1 MTLES
6 NIHITNSASLRIF
19 PARIREPGIAVGVGS
34 QWLFNFVFSLSTPY
48 MMTGMGGWGT
58 FLLWGVFDAVIAVL
72 TFLFL
77 RETKG
82 LSLETIAH
90 QQFSTHHDETVLA
103 RKGDDVT
110 VEEVENG
117 GE

>member
-1 MTLES
+1 
-6 NIHITNSASLRIF
+6 
-19 PARIREPGIAVGVGS
+19 
-34 QWLFNFVFSLSTPY
+34 
-48 MMTGMGGWGT
+48 MMTNMGGWGT

-90 QQFSTHHDETVLA
+90 QQFSKHHDTALGHKV
-103 RKGDDVT
+103 DDVT
-110 VEEVENG
+110 FEQVENG
-117 GE
+117 GK